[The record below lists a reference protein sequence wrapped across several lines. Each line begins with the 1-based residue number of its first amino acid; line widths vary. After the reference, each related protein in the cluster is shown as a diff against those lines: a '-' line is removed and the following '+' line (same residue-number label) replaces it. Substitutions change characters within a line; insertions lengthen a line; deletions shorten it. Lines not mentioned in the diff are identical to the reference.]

1 MAANLY
7 RLAVSVSAKAHA
19 PYSGLK
25 VGAAL
30 ATTDGRTYSG
40 CNIENASFPEGW
52 CAETSAISHM
62 VVDGGGTIADVAV
75 YCGSMEMIT
84 PCGGC
89 RQRIAEFGTAETR
102 IHLCDG
108 SGIADTV
115 TLSQLLPRAF
125 DIENREEKK

>member
-40 CNIENASFPEGW
+40 CNIENASYPEGW

-75 YCGSMEMIT
+75 FCGSLDMIT

-102 IHLCDG
+102 IHLCDD
-108 SGIADTV
+108 SGIADTM

-125 DIENREEKK
+125 DIKNQEGKK